1 MPERPDAGILLRQ
14 ELIHSGASSGFKAQR
29 GSQHADH
36 AVYNRCDD
44 GNLDSPAPRQLW
56 KSGIVMRADRRLGFL
71 ASYVAVFHL
80 PIVYRVFPFPPPRW
94 RAKQLTSTANNGTS
108 RGAASFL
115 VCAAVFA
122 ACFLGA
128 AARGDNPPAD
138 AIGVIEGEAI
148 SVDGPMT
155 VEVVHGQVK
164 TVLRSGSDVH
174 VKAGQARIDLVE
186 GGQIMICGPAHFS
199 MLKAGG
205 AITLALDSGTIHA
218 VVGNEVSL
226 NIYTPQIQA
235 HPISIGTGAED
246 VLVGLDN
253 TGAMC
258 IRANK
263 GAVRV
268 EQQLTGQSVLVP
280 QSGDVS
286 LTNGQIESL
295 RASTGHCVCTMQ
307 AVIKPMTPGTEIS
320 QLATTEELKKRAA
333 DPKPPAPPEKPEQTA
348 QPDEPI
354 YQVFMPPLRYDAK
367 TKVQGDFDPNL
378 IILVRRVRVRPTLI
392 FQGRVEGD
400 PVVVQAASSAN
411 AAKSHATP
419 QAPPET
425 STWTRVKTYF
435 RKLWSP
441 ST

>member
-1 MPERPDAGILLRQ
+1 M
-14 ELIHSGASSGFKAQR
+14 
-29 GSQHADH
+29 
-36 AVYNRCDD
+36 
-44 GNLDSPAPRQLW
+44 
-56 KSGIVMRADRRLGFL
+56 
-71 ASYVAVFHL
+71 
-80 PIVYRVFPFPPPRW
+80 
-94 RAKQLTSTANNGTS
+94 ANNGTS
-108 RGAASFL
+108 RDIASVL
-115 VCAAVFA
+115 VCAALFA
-122 ACFLGA
+122 AFFA
-128 AARGDNPPAD
+128 APAVRADNPPGD

-155 VEVVHGQVK
+155 VEVVRGQVK

-174 VKAGQARIDLVE
+174 VKSGQARIDLVE

-205 AITLALDSGTIHA
+205 SITLALDTGTIHA
-218 VVGNEVSL
+218 VLGSEIPL

-235 HPISIGTGAED
+235 HPISIGNGAED
-246 VLVGLDN
+246 LLVGLDSA
-253 TGAMC
+253 GAMC

-268 EQQLTGQSVLVP
+268 EQQLTGQSVIVP

-295 RASTGHCVCTMQ
+295 RAATGHCVCTMQ
-307 AVIKPMTPGTEIS
+307 AVMKPMTPGVEIS
-320 QLATTEELKKRAA
+320 QLASTEEIKKRAA
-333 DPKPPAPPEKPEQTA
+333 EPKAPATQENVAQSA
-348 QPDEPI
+348 QPEEPV

-367 TKVQGDFDPNL
+367 AKVQAEFDPNL

-400 PVVVQAASSAN
+400 PVVAQAAN
-411 AAKSHATP
+411 P
-419 QAPPET
+419 APPPNTLSKPQKPAEV

>member
-1 MPERPDAGILLRQ
+1 M
-14 ELIHSGASSGFKAQR
+14 F
-29 GSQHADH
+29 
-36 AVYNRCDD
+36 
-44 GNLDSPAPRQLW
+44 
-56 KSGIVMRADRRLGFL
+56 
-71 ASYVAVFHL
+71 
-80 PIVYRVFPFPPPRW
+80 
-94 RAKQLTSTANNGTS
+94 
-108 RGAASFL
+108 AASF
-115 VCAAVFA
+115 AA
-122 ACFLGA
+122 L
-128 AARGDNPPAD
+128 AARADNPPAD

-148 SVDGPMT
+148 SVEGPMT
-155 VEVVHGQVK
+155 VEVVRGQVK
-164 TVLRSGSDVH
+164 TLLRSGSDVH

-218 VVGNEVSL
+218 VIGSDVSL

-235 HPISIGTGAED
+235 RPIAIGNGAED
-246 VLVGLDN
+246 VLVGLDSA
-253 TGAMC
+253 GAMC
-258 IRANK
+258 VRANK

-268 EQQLTGQSVLVP
+268 EQQLTGQTVLVP

-295 RASTGHCVCTMQ
+295 HASTGHCACNMQ

-320 QLATTEELKKRAA
+320 QLATTEEIKKRAA
-333 DPKPPAPPEKPEQTA
+333 DPKPTVPPEKPEQTA

-367 TKVQGDFDPNL
+367 TKVQADFDPNL

-400 PVVVQAASSAN
+400 PVVAQASNPASP
-411 AAKSHATP
+411 AKSPAAP

>member
-1 MPERPDAGILLRQ
+1 MESAT
-14 ELIHSGASSGFKAQR
+14 
-29 GSQHADH
+29 
-36 AVYNRCDD
+36 
-44 GNLDSPAPRQLW
+44 
-56 KSGIVMRADRRLGFL
+56 
-71 ASYVAVFHL
+71 
-80 PIVYRVFPFPPPRW
+80 
-94 RAKQLTSTANNGTS
+94 QLTSTANNGTS
-108 RGAASFL
+108 CGIASFL
-115 VCAAVFA
+115 VCAAMFA
-122 ACFLGA
+122 ASIAGP
-128 AARGDNPPAD
+128 AARADNPPGD

-155 VEVVHGQVK
+155 VEVVRGQVK
-164 TVLRSGSDVH
+164 TMLRSGSDVH

-218 VVGNEVSL
+218 VIDNEVSL

-235 HPISIGTGAED
+235 HPISIGNGAED
-246 VLVGLDN
+246 VLVGLDSA
-253 TGAMC
+253 GAMC

-295 RASTGHCVCTMQ
+295 RAAAGHCVCTMQ
-307 AVIKPMTPGTEIS
+307 TVMKPMTPGIEIS
-320 QLATTEELKKRAA
+320 QLATADEIKKKTTEPKAPGTQENAA
-333 DPKPPAPPEKPEQTA
+333 QAA
-348 QPDEPI
+348 QPDEPV

-367 TKVQGDFDPNL
+367 SKMQVEFDPNL

-392 FQGRVEGD
+392 FQGRVEGA
-400 PVVVQAASSAN
+400 PVVAQAGNSL
-411 AAKSHATP
+411 TP
-419 QAPPET
+419 QSSLSKPQKPEEV
-425 STWTRVKTYF
+425 STWSRVKTYF

>member
-1 MPERPDAGILLRQ
+1 
-14 ELIHSGASSGFKAQR
+14 
-29 GSQHADH
+29 
-36 AVYNRCDD
+36 
-44 GNLDSPAPRQLW
+44 
-56 KSGIVMRADRRLGFL
+56 
-71 ASYVAVFHL
+71 
-80 PIVYRVFPFPPPRW
+80 
-94 RAKQLTSTANNGTS
+94 LTSTANNGTS
-108 RGAASFL
+108 RGIASVLLCAVVFAASF
-115 VCAAVFA
+115 VADV
-122 ACFLGA
+122 
-128 AARGDNPPAD
+128 ARADNPPGD

-155 VEVVHGQVK
+155 VEVVRGQVK

-174 VKAGQARIDLVE
+174 VKAGEARIDLVE

-218 VVGNEVSL
+218 VVGSEVSL

-235 HPISIGTGAED
+235 HPVSIGNGAED
-246 VLVGLDN
+246 LLVGVDSA
-253 TGAMC
+253 GAMC

-295 RASTGHCVCTMQ
+295 RAAAGHCVCSMQ
-307 AVIKPMTPGTEIS
+307 TVMKPMTPGIEIS
-320 QLATTEELKKRAA
+320 QLATPDEIRKKAA
-333 DPKPPAPPEKPEQTA
+333 EPKAPTTQENAAQVA
-348 QPDEPI
+348 QPEEPV

-367 TKVQGDFDPNL
+367 TKVQAEFDPNL

-400 PVVVQAASSAN
+400 PVVAKAAG
-411 AAKSHATP
+411 P
-419 QAPPET
+419 APPANSLSKPQKPAEV
-425 STWTRVKTYF
+425 STWSRVKTYF
-435 RKLWSP
+435 HKLWSP

>member
-1 MPERPDAGILLRQ
+1 ML
-14 ELIHSGASSGFKAQR
+14 
-29 GSQHADH
+29 
-36 AVYNRCDD
+36 
-44 GNLDSPAPRQLW
+44 
-56 KSGIVMRADRRLGFL
+56 RADDRPG
-71 ASYVAVFHL
+71 
-80 PIVYRVFPFPPPRW
+80 
-94 RAKQLTSTANNGTS
+94 
-108 RGAASFL
+108 
-115 VCAAVFA
+115 
-122 ACFLGA
+122 
-128 AARGDNPPAD
+128 D
-138 AIGVIEGEAI
+138 AIGVIEGESI

-199 MLKAGG
+199 VLKAGG

-218 VVGNEVSL
+218 VVGAEVSL

-235 HPISIGTGAED
+235 HPISIGNGAED
-246 VLVGLDN
+246 LLVGLD
-253 TGAMC
+253 TAGAMC

-268 EQQLTGQSVLVP
+268 EQQLTGQNILVP

-295 RASTGHCVCTMQ
+295 RATTGGCVCTMQ
-307 AVIKPMTPGTEIS
+307 AVIKPMTPQVEVS
-320 QLATTEELKKRAA
+320 QLATTDEIKKRPAEPKAA
-333 DPKPPAPPEKPEQTA
+333 AAQENVPQAGQPE
-348 QPDEPI
+348 EPV

-367 TKVQGDFDPNL
+367 SRVQAEFDPNL

-392 FQGRVEGD
+392 FQGRVDGD
-400 PVVVQAASSAN
+400 PVVARAASAGPPLNSLP
-411 AAKSHATP
+411 KP
-419 QAPPET
+419 QKPAEA

>member
-1 MPERPDAGILLRQ
+1 MTRAANRGT
-14 ELIHSGASSGFKAQR
+14 SSGIAR
-29 GSQHADH
+29 LLT
-36 AVYNRCDD
+36 C
-44 GNLDSPAPRQLW
+44 
-56 KSGIVMRADRRLGFL
+56 SG
-71 ASYVAVFHL
+71 VFIAL
-80 PIVYRVFPFPPPRW
+80 F
-94 RAKQLTSTANNGTS
+94 AGT
-108 RGAASFL
+108 
-115 VCAAVFA
+115 
-122 ACFLGA
+122 
-128 AARGDNPPAD
+128 AARADNPPAD

-148 SVDGPMT
+148 SVEGPMS

-164 TVLRSGSDVH
+164 TLLRSGSDIH
-174 VKAGQARIDLVE
+174 VKAGQARIDLIE

-218 VVGNEVSL
+218 VIGGEVVL

-235 HPISIGTGAED
+235 HPISIGNGAED
-246 VLVGLDN
+246 VLVGLDSA
-253 TGAMC
+253 GAMC

-268 EQQLTGQSVLVP
+268 EQQLTGQTVLVP

-295 RASTGHCVCTMQ
+295 RAAVGHCICTVQTVMR
-307 AVIKPMTPGTEIS
+307 PMTPGTEIS
-320 QLATTEELKKRAA
+320 QLATKDDLRKKAA
-333 DPKPPAPPEKPEQTA
+333 EAISPAPPENATQTA
-348 QPDEPI
+348 QSEEPV
-354 YQVFMPPLRYDAK
+354 YEVFMPPLRYDSKA
-367 TKVQGDFDPNL
+367 KVQADFDPNL

-400 PVVVQAASSAN
+400 PVTAQSGGPAPAM
-411 AAKSHATP
+411 KPLPTP
-419 QAPPET
+419 QKPAEV
-425 STWTRVKTYF
+425 STWSRVKTYF

>member
-1 MPERPDAGILLRQ
+1 
-14 ELIHSGASSGFKAQR
+14 
-29 GSQHADH
+29 
-36 AVYNRCDD
+36 
-44 GNLDSPAPRQLW
+44 
-56 KSGIVMRADRRLGFL
+56 
-71 ASYVAVFHL
+71 
-80 PIVYRVFPFPPPRW
+80 
-94 RAKQLTSTANNGTS
+94 LTSTAHDGTS
-108 RGAASFL
+108 RSRAFPLAWAFL
-115 VCAAVFA
+115 FVAYFA
-122 ACFLGA
+122 CPISRA
-128 AARGDNPPAD
+128 DNRPGD

-155 VEVVHGQVK
+155 VEVVRGQVK

-174 VKAGQARIDLVE
+174 VKAGQARIDLVD

-199 MLKAGG
+199 VLKAGG
-205 AITLALDSGTIHA
+205 AITLALDTGTIHA
-218 VVGNEVSL
+218 VVGAEVSL

-235 HPISIGTGAED
+235 HPISIGNGAED
-246 VLVGLDN
+246 VLVGLDSA
-253 TGAMC
+253 GAMC

-295 RASTGHCVCTMQ
+295 RPATGHCVCTMQ
-307 AVIKPMTPGTEIS
+307 AIIKPMTSGVEVS
-320 QLATTEELKKRAA
+320 QLATTEEIKKKAA
-333 DPKPPAPPEKPEQTA
+333 EPKAAPTQENAPQVA
-348 QPDEPI
+348 QPEEPV

-367 TKVQGDFDPNL
+367 SKVQAEFDPNL

-392 FQGRVEGD
+392 FQGRVDGD
-400 PVVVQAASSAN
+400 SVVARAAD
-411 AAKSHATP
+411 P
-419 QAPPET
+419 APPLNSLPKAQKPAEA

>member
-1 MPERPDAGILLRQ
+1 M
-14 ELIHSGASSGFKAQR
+14 
-29 GSQHADH
+29 
-36 AVYNRCDD
+36 
-44 GNLDSPAPRQLW
+44 
-56 KSGIVMRADRRLGFL
+56 
-71 ASYVAVFHL
+71 
-80 PIVYRVFPFPPPRW
+80 
-94 RAKQLTSTANNGTS
+94 TSAANNGTS
-108 RGAASFL
+108 RGIVGVL
-115 VCAAVFA
+115 LWAAVFA
-122 ACFLGA
+122 ASSAGA
-128 AARGDNPPAD
+128 APRADNPPGD

-148 SVDGPMT
+148 SVDGPMS
-155 VEVVHGQVK
+155 VEVVRGQVK

-174 VKAGQARIDLVE
+174 VKTGQARIDLVE

-205 AITLALDSGTIHA
+205 AITLALESGTIHA

-235 HPISIGTGAED
+235 HPVSIGNGAED
-246 VLVGLDN
+246 VLVGLDSA
-253 TGAMC
+253 GAMC

-295 RASTGHCVCTMQ
+295 RAAAGHCVCAMQ
-307 AVIKPMTPGTEIS
+307 AVMKPMTSGIEIS
-320 QLATTEELKKRAA
+320 QLATPDEIKKRAA
-333 DPKPPAPPEKPEQTA
+333 EPKAPTTQEDAEQVA
-348 QPDEPI
+348 QPEEPV

-367 TKVQGDFDPNL
+367 TKVQAEFDPNL

-400 PVVVQAASSAN
+400 PVVAKAAGL
-411 AAKSHATP
+411 
-419 QAPPET
+419 APPGNSLLKPQKPAEV
-425 STWTRVKTYF
+425 SAWSRVKTYF

>member
-1 MPERPDAGILLRQ
+1 
-14 ELIHSGASSGFKAQR
+14 
-29 GSQHADH
+29 
-36 AVYNRCDD
+36 
-44 GNLDSPAPRQLW
+44 
-56 KSGIVMRADRRLGFL
+56 
-71 ASYVAVFHL
+71 
-80 PIVYRVFPFPPPRW
+80 
-94 RAKQLTSTANNGTS
+94 LTSTANNGTP
-108 RGAASFL
+108 RGIASVL
-115 VCAAVFA
+115 VCAFVFA
-122 ACFLGA
+122 ACFVADL
-128 AARGDNPPAD
+128 ARADNPPGD

-205 AITLALDSGTIHA
+205 AITLALESGTIHA

-235 HPISIGTGAED
+235 HPVSIGNGAED

-253 TGAMC
+253 AGAMC

-268 EQQLTGQSVLVP
+268 EQQLTGQSLLVP

-295 RASTGHCVCTMQ
+295 RPAAGHCVCAMQ
-307 AVIKPMTPGTEIS
+307 AVMKSMTPGGIEIS
-320 QLATTEELKKRAA
+320 QLATPDEIRKRAA
-333 DPKPPAPPEKPEQTA
+333 EPKAPATQENMAQVA
-348 QPDEPI
+348 QPEEPV

-367 TKVQGDFDPNL
+367 DKVQAEFDPNL

-400 PVVVQAASSAN
+400 PVVAQAARPASPGNSLS
-411 AAKSHATP
+411 KP
-419 QAPPET
+419 QKPEEV
-425 STWTRVKTYF
+425 STWSRVKTYF

>member
-1 MPERPDAGILLRQ
+1 M
-14 ELIHSGASSGFKAQR
+14 
-29 GSQHADH
+29 
-36 AVYNRCDD
+36 
-44 GNLDSPAPRQLW
+44 
-56 KSGIVMRADRRLGFL
+56 
-71 ASYVAVFHL
+71 
-80 PIVYRVFPFPPPRW
+80 
-94 RAKQLTSTANNGTS
+94 TSTANNGTS
-108 RGAASFL
+108 RGRAIFL
-115 VCAAVFA
+115 ACAAVFA
-122 ACFLGA
+122 ASFA
-128 AARGDNPPAD
+128 TPAARADDHPGD

-155 VEVVHGQVK
+155 VEVVRGQVK

-174 VKAGQARIDLVE
+174 VKSGQARIDLVD
-186 GGQIMICGPAHFS
+186 GGQIMICGPAHFA

-205 AITLALDSGTIHA
+205 AITVALDSGTIHA
-218 VVGNEVSL
+218 VVGSEVSL

-235 HPISIGTGAED
+235 HPISIGNGAED
-246 VLVGLDN
+246 LLVGLDSA
-253 TGAMC
+253 GAMC

-295 RASTGHCVCTMQ
+295 RAATGHCVCTMQ
-307 AVIKPMTPGTEIS
+307 AVIKPMTPGIEIS
-320 QLATTEELKKRAA
+320 QLATTEEIKKKAA
-333 DPKPPAPPEKPEQTA
+333 EPKAPTQQESKEQTA
-348 QPDEPI
+348 QPEEPI

-367 TKVQGDFDPNL
+367 AKVQAEFDPNL

-400 PVVVQAASSAN
+400 SVVALAAS
-411 AAKSHATP
+411 P
-419 QAPPET
+419 APPANTLSKPQKPAEV
-425 STWTRVKTYF
+425 STWTRVKTYL

>member
-1 MPERPDAGILLRQ
+1 
-14 ELIHSGASSGFKAQR
+14 
-29 GSQHADH
+29 
-36 AVYNRCDD
+36 
-44 GNLDSPAPRQLW
+44 
-56 KSGIVMRADRRLGFL
+56 
-71 ASYVAVFHL
+71 
-80 PIVYRVFPFPPPRW
+80 
-94 RAKQLTSTANNGTS
+94 LTSRANKRTS
-108 RGAASFL
+108 RGIASFL
-115 VCAAVFA
+115 LGAVLFA
-122 ACFLGA
+122 APF
-128 AARGDNPPAD
+128 ARPAISTDNPPGD

-155 VEVVHGQVK
+155 VEVVRGQVK

-174 VKAGQARIDLVE
+174 VKSGQARIDLVD
-186 GGQIMICGPAHFS
+186 GGQVMICGPAHFS

-205 AITLALDSGTIHA
+205 AITVALDTGTIHA
-218 VVGNEVSL
+218 VVGSEVSL

-235 HPISIGTGAED
+235 HPISIGNGAED
-246 VLVGLDN
+246 LLVGLDSA
-253 TGAMC
+253 GAMC

-268 EQQLTGQSVLVP
+268 EHQLTGQSVIVP

-295 RASTGHCVCTMQ
+295 RASTGHCVCAMQ
-307 AVIKPMTPGTEIS
+307 SVIKPMTPAVEIS
-320 QLATTEELKKRAA
+320 QLATTEEVKKKVAELK
-333 DPKPPAPPEKPEQTA
+333 APVQAENKDQEA
-348 QPDEPI
+348 QPDEPV

-367 TKVQGDFDPNL
+367 TKVQAEFDPNL

-400 PVVVQAASSAN
+400 PIVARAAS
-411 AAKSHATP
+411 P
-419 QAPPET
+419 APPASTLAKPQKPPEV
-425 STWTRVKTYF
+425 STWSRVKTYF

>member
-1 MPERPDAGILLRQ
+1 M
-14 ELIHSGASSGFKAQR
+14 
-29 GSQHADH
+29 
-36 AVYNRCDD
+36 
-44 GNLDSPAPRQLW
+44 
-56 KSGIVMRADRRLGFL
+56 
-71 ASYVAVFHL
+71 
-80 PIVYRVFPFPPPRW
+80 
-94 RAKQLTSTANNGTS
+94 TSTANNEIS
-108 RGAASFL
+108 QRRPIRLA
-115 VCAAVFA
+115 CAALFA
-122 ACFLGA
+122 AFFA
-128 AARGDNPPAD
+128 TPVVRADKPPGD

-155 VEVVHGQVK
+155 VEVVRGQVK

-199 MLKAGG
+199 VLKTGG

-218 VVGNEVSL
+218 VVSAEVAL

-235 HPISIGTGAED
+235 HPISIGNGTED
-246 VLVGLDN
+246 VLVGLDSA
-253 TGAMC
+253 GAMC

-268 EQQLTGQSVLVP
+268 EQQLTGQSVVVP

-295 RASTGHCVCTMQ
+295 RSATGHCVCAVQ
-307 AVIKPMTPGTEIS
+307 AIIKPMTSGVEIS
-320 QLATTEELKKRAA
+320 QLATTDEIRKRAA
-333 DPKPPAPPEKPEQTA
+333 EAKAPATTEIASQTA
-348 QPDEPI
+348 QPEEPV

-367 TKVQGDFDPNL
+367 AKVQAEFDPNL

-400 PVVVQAASSAN
+400 PMVAQTESSAAPAN
-411 AAKSHATP
+411 SLPKP
-419 QAPPET
+419 QKPPEA

>member
-1 MPERPDAGILLRQ
+1 
-14 ELIHSGASSGFKAQR
+14 
-29 GSQHADH
+29 
-36 AVYNRCDD
+36 
-44 GNLDSPAPRQLW
+44 
-56 KSGIVMRADRRLGFL
+56 
-71 ASYVAVFHL
+71 
-80 PIVYRVFPFPPPRW
+80 
-94 RAKQLTSTANNGTS
+94 LTSTANNGTS
-108 RGAASFL
+108 SGIARFL
-115 VCAAVFA
+115 ACAAVLA
-122 ACFLGA
+122 AWSVGA
-128 AARGDNPPAD
+128 PARADNPPAD

-148 SVDGPMT
+148 SVEGPMS

-164 TVLRSGSDVH
+164 TLLRSGSDIH

-186 GGQIMICGPAHFS
+186 GGQIMVCGPAHFS

-235 HPISIGTGAED
+235 HPISIGNGAED
-246 VLVGLDN
+246 VLVGLDSA
-253 TGAMC
+253 GAMC

-268 EQQLTGQSVLVP
+268 EQQLTGQSVVVP

-295 RASTGHCVCTMQ
+295 QASAGHCVCTVQTVM
-307 AVIKPMTPGTEIS
+307 KPMTPGTEIS
-320 QLATTEELKKRAA
+320 QLATKEEIRKKGAEPKSAA
-333 DPKPPAPPEKPEQTA
+333 PAENVDQTA
-348 QPDEPI
+348 QPEEPV
-354 YQVFMPPLRYDAK
+354 YQVFMPPLEYDAK
-367 TKVQGDFDPNL
+367 TKVQAEFDPNL

-400 PVVVQAASSAN
+400 PVVAQAGGPASPGNSLP
-411 AAKSHATP
+411 KP
-419 QAPPET
+419 QKQAED
-425 STWTRVKTYF
+425 STWSRVKTYF

-441 ST
+441 AT

>member
-1 MPERPDAGILLRQ
+1 MTSKAHNGSSRGI
-14 ELIHSGASSGFKAQR
+14 A
-29 GSQHADH
+29 
-36 AVYNRCDD
+36 
-44 GNLDSPAPRQLW
+44 
-56 KSGIVMRADRRLGFL
+56 GFL
-71 ASYVAVFHL
+71 ACAALF
-80 PIVYRVFPFPPPRW
+80 
-94 RAKQLTSTANNGTS
+94 
-108 RGAASFL
+108 AASF
-115 VCAAVFA
+115 AAFT
-122 ACFLGA
+122 
-128 AARGDNPPAD
+128 ARADNPPAD

-148 SVDGPMT
+148 SVEGPMT
-155 VEVVHGQVK
+155 VEVVRGQVK
-164 TVLRSGSDVH
+164 TLLRSGSDVH

-199 MLKAGG
+199 LLKAGS

-218 VVGNEVSL
+218 VIGNEVSL

-235 HPISIGTGAED
+235 HPISIGNGAED
-246 VLVGLDN
+246 VLVGLDS

-258 IRANK
+258 VRANK

-268 EQQLTGQSVLVP
+268 EQQLTGQTVLVP

-295 RASTGHCVCTMQ
+295 QAATGHCTCSMQ

-320 QLATTEELKKRAA
+320 QLATTEEIKKRAA
-333 DPKPPAPPEKPEQTA
+333 DPKPAAPPEKPEQTT
-348 QPDEPI
+348 QSDEPI

-367 TKVQGDFDPNL
+367 TKVQDDFDPNL

-392 FQGRVEGD
+392 FQGRVDGD
-400 PVVVQAASSAN
+400 AVVAQAASPAN
-411 AAKSHATP
+411 AAKSPAAP
-419 QAPPET
+419 QAAPET

>member
-1 MPERPDAGILLRQ
+1 M
-14 ELIHSGASSGFKAQR
+14 
-29 GSQHADH
+29 
-36 AVYNRCDD
+36 
-44 GNLDSPAPRQLW
+44 
-56 KSGIVMRADRRLGFL
+56 
-71 ASYVAVFHL
+71 
-80 PIVYRVFPFPPPRW
+80 
-94 RAKQLTSTANNGTS
+94 
-108 RGAASFL
+108 FL

-122 ACFLGA
+122 ASLVGI
-128 AARGDNPPAD
+128 AARADNPPAD

-148 SVDGPMT
+148 SVEGQMS

-164 TVLRSGSDVH
+164 TILRSGSDVH

-218 VVGNEVSL
+218 VISSEVSL
-226 NIYTPQIQA
+226 NIYTAQIQA
-235 HPISIGTGAED
+235 HPISIGNGAED
-246 VLVGLDN
+246 ILVGLDT

-295 RASTGHCVCTMQ
+295 RTAAGHCVCTLQTVM
-307 AVIKPMTPGTEIS
+307 KPMTAGAEIS
-320 QLATTEELKKRAA
+320 QLATKDDIKKKAA
-333 DPKPPAPPEKPEQTA
+333 ETKSPAPQEDAA
-348 QPDEPI
+348 QPEEPV

-367 TKVQGDFDPNL
+367 ARVQADFDPNL

-400 PVVVQAASSAN
+400 PVVAQAGGPAPATKAQS
-411 AAKSHATP
+411 TP
-419 QAPPET
+419 QKPAEV
-425 STWTRVKTYF
+425 STWSRVKTYF
-435 RKLWSP
+435 RRLWSP

>member
-1 MPERPDAGILLRQ
+1 
-14 ELIHSGASSGFKAQR
+14 
-29 GSQHADH
+29 
-36 AVYNRCDD
+36 
-44 GNLDSPAPRQLW
+44 
-56 KSGIVMRADRRLGFL
+56 
-71 ASYVAVFHL
+71 
-80 PIVYRVFPFPPPRW
+80 
-94 RAKQLTSTANNGTS
+94 LTSTVLNGTS
-108 RGAASFL
+108 RGRAIPLAWAFL
-115 VCAAVFA
+115 FATFFTAPAVWA
-122 ACFLGA
+122 
-128 AARGDNPPAD
+128 DNRPGD

-174 VKAGQARIDLVE
+174 VKTGQARIDLVE

-199 MLKAGG
+199 VLKAGG
-205 AITLALDSGTIHA
+205 AITLALDTGTVHA
-218 VVGNEVSL
+218 VVGAEVSL

-235 HPISIGTGAED
+235 HPISIGNGAED
-246 VLVGLDN
+246 LLVGLDSA
-253 TGAMC
+253 GAMC

-268 EQQLTGQSVLVP
+268 EHQLTGQSVLVP

-295 RASTGHCVCTMQ
+295 RSAAGHCVCTTQ
-307 AVIKPMTPGTEIS
+307 SVIKPMIPQVEVS
-320 QLATTEELKKRAA
+320 QLATTEEIKRKAA
-333 DPKPPAPPEKPEQTA
+333 EPKAPATQENVPQAA
-348 QPDEPI
+348 QPEEPV

-367 TKVQGDFDPNL
+367 SKVQAEFDPNL
-378 IILVRRVRVRPTLI
+378 VILVRRVRVRPTLI
-392 FQGRVEGD
+392 FQGRVDGV
-400 PVVVQAASSAN
+400 PVVTRAAGPEPSLHSLP
-411 AAKSHATP
+411 TP
-419 QAPPET
+419 QKPAET